1 MEASGS
7 MDLADNAIARA
18 TQVFVK
24 RQPEIHLFAAR
35 FREQQGDI
43 PGARAAYQLLH
54 SEISPGLLEAT
65 IKHANMEHRLVRI
78 FIYMLSFCF
87 VFAYCFVYFVF
98 YLDSLSVLHGNLDD
112 ACSLYE
118 QAIAIEKAKE
128 HSQSL
133 PLLFAQYSR
142 FLYLVSGKVEKA
154 REIIDQAVENG
165 NLSKPLLEAIIH
177 LESIQPH
184 TKRIDYLDP
193 LVDRFIVPT
202 IDASTVASIDE
213 REELSSIY
221 LEFLDLFGDTKTIK
235 KADDRHAK
243 LFLCNRTS
251 LLESKKRHADDYLAS
266 DKTKLAKAGTPV
278 AVSGVGSYPAA
289 VQNQWHAGYGIQPQT
304 WPQTTHAQ
312 VQAQQWNPA
321 YTQQTAAYNAYG
333 SYGSAYG
340 ATQVPPT
347 SVPQAAPY
355 GAYPST
361 YPSQNYAQP
370 AVAATLT
377 PVQQPAPA
385 AVPPTIYH

>member
-65 IKHANMEHRLVRI
+65 IKHANMEHR
-78 FIYMLSFCF
+78 
-87 VFAYCFVYFVF
+87 
-98 YLDSLSVLHGNLDD
+98 
-112 ACSLYE
+112 
-118 QAIAIEKAKE
+118 
-128 HSQSL
+128 
-133 PLLFAQYSR
+133 
-142 FLYLVSGKVEKA
+142 LVSGKVEKA